1 MTERDNVAME
11 FVRKQLQGY
20 KTGKRLQQASIQ
32 YIVEHLATPEELDEL
47 HKAFDAINI
56 SRNGQIT
63 IEELSEA
70 FNAYTVE
77 EQAEIK
83 KIFEEVDL
91 DNSGSIE
98 FSEWIV
104 ASIDKRSLIS
114 EEKLKLAFRLFD

>member
-1 MTERDNVAME
+1 M
-11 FVRKQLQGY
+11 
-20 KTGKRLQQASIQ
+20 
-32 YIVEHLATPEELDEL
+32 EHLATAEELDEL

-63 IEELSEA
+63 VEELSEA
-70 FNAYTVE
+70 FNAYTPE
-77 EQAEIK
+77 EQAAIQR
-83 KIFEEVDL
+83 IFEEVDL

>member
-1 MTERDNVAME
+1 MTESDNIAME

-32 YIVEHLATPEELDEL
+32 YIVEHLATSEELDEL

-77 EQAEIK
+77 E
-83 KIFEEVDL
+83 
-91 DNSGSIE
+91 
-98 FSEWIV
+98 
-104 ASIDKRSLIS
+104 
-114 EEKLKLAFRLFD
+114 

>member
-1 MTERDNVAME
+1 MTENDNVAME